1 MCFFAV
7 QAEVPSSEF
16 NSSQDS
22 EWHSDTSSAM
32 SSYLRQFQVVETIDK
47 SQPDVWEHHEISRN
61 NSCVNKCR
69 VQIFD
74 ATYATLPETKVAL
87 ESQWLDDSFP
97 FGKAYSQVL
106 SSFQGVDGSCNHD
119 KSSWQFGFV
128 CFHQLPGTQKERPMW
143 LWIILVLGIPEE
155 NPRSKRIVQ

>member
-106 SSFQGVDGSCNHD
+106 SSFQGVVIMTSQVGNLDSFVSTSYRGLKRSAPCDFGSFWC
-119 KSSWQFGFV
+119 WEF
-128 CFHQLPGTQKERPMW
+128 L
-143 LWIILVLGIPEE
+143 
-155 NPRSKRIVQ
+155 KRILDPSG

>member
-1 MCFFAV
+1 MFSTCSTEFVGGKPPMFHWCLTLQETKNIYIYNNISHIGKRKIIFKQTLEAMYFFAV

-32 SSYLRQFQVVETIDK
+32 SSYLRQFQVVETMDK

-106 SSFQGVDGSCNHD
+106 SSFQGV
-119 KSSWQFGFV
+119 
-128 CFHQLPGTQKERPMW
+128 
-143 LWIILVLGIPEE
+143 
-155 NPRSKRIVQ
+155 